1 MIIDKAPEK
10 QDAHN
15 VCGCVF
21 LSLRTEYLLI
31 VSQEAGREAA
41 ETFSSYSEAAVETRV
56 KFAEVFSRKVR

>member
-1 MIIDKAPEK
+1 MIIDKVPEK

-31 VSQEAGREAA
+31 VSQEAGREA